1 MSFDKW
7 KDHWL
12 TGAVVGLML
21 LPLLYMILKWIK
33 SCLSE
38 MLSSPLMTS
47 PVLELLTTLGGIL
60 TARYLMVNR
69 ALEQTGK
76 GLMLVV
82 LIAAL
87 LYLYYSIHVRHSY

>member
-1 MSFDKW
+1 MTFDKW
-7 KDHWL
+7 KNHWL
-12 TGAVVGLML
+12 TGAIIGLIL
-21 LPLLYMILKWIK
+21 LPLLYTMLTWVK
-33 SCLSE
+33 SSLSE
-38 MLSSPLMTS
+38 ILSRPVINS

-69 ALEQTGK
+69 SLEQTGK

-87 LYLYYSIHVRHSY
+87 LYLYYSIHVRRSY

>member
-1 MSFDKW
+1 MSFERW

-12 TGAVVGLML
+12 TGGAIGLII
-21 LPLLYMILKWIK
+21 LPLFYAILIWLK
-33 SCLSE
+33 SSLSE
-38 MLSSPLMTS
+38 MLSRPVMNS

-60 TARYLMVNR
+60 TARYPMVNR
-69 ALEQTGK
+69 SLEQTGK